1 MARERRIVG
10 IPSIRLKEIA
20 KHGSA
25 GVLTSCLATNPTR
38 RADFHVRMTY
48 LASVPRVQWHKKQFR
63 SLKKG
68 ISEIKWTSDKQEWR
82 ALGFDSSGFFVVVRC
97 CTHKQSVYDPSD
109 CIDRAIKLKK
119 EVESGMWETRLYE
132 F

>member
-1 MARERRIVG
+1 MARERGIVG

-20 KHGSA
+20 KLGSA

-38 RADFHVRMTY
+38 RADFHVRIAY

-68 ISEIKWTSDKQEWR
+68 ISEIKWSSDKQEWR
-82 ALGFDSSGFFVVVRC
+82 ALGFDSGGFFIVVRC
-97 CTHKQSVYDPSD
+97 CNHKQRVYDPPD
-109 CIDRAIKLKK
+109 CIDRAAKLKK
-119 EVESGMWETRLYE
+119 ETEAGMWEIRSYE